1 MVGVSVIRFVHNGIR
16 NLLHRLEYPRAQI
29 NRTMARG
36 QGRNVAAAHAGG
48 WKSDLAHAVIVEHG
62 SIGVRQKQ
70 TSGYGRSTDLE
81 GLDQVSLRKRIAS
94 STVFNE
100 IVSFFVY
107 AYLWLCY
114 ATTRWDHEGLDEM
127 NECVRSNQP
136 VLTVIWHERL
146 WMSPFLFDTTL
157 GKICSITS
165 ESRIAYTGK
174 FLLRRFDFESIM
186 IDPKKNPVGLN
197 RQLFRRIRE
206 GYSIAISPDGT
217 RGPPRVAK
225 SFPITWARKT
235 RMPIFCATFAMRWRL
250 KTPTWDR
257 SHIPLPFNRGVLMV
271 RRWTEEIP
279 KDASP
284 EDIEVLTR
292 KLEGALN
299 TLTDEA
305 DTMVGRKP
313 GRQ

>member
-1 MVGVSVIRFVHNGIR
+1 M
-16 NLLHRLEYPRAQI
+16 
-29 NRTMARG
+29 
-36 QGRNVAAAHAGG
+36 
-48 WKSDLAHAVIVEHG
+48 
-62 SIGVRQKQ
+62 
-70 TSGYGRSTDLE
+70 
-81 GLDQVSLRKRIAS
+81 SLRKRIAG
-94 STVFNE
+94 STIFNE

-107 AYLWLCY
+107 GYLWLCY
-114 ATTRWDHEGLDEM
+114 ATTRWDRHGFEEM
-127 NECVRSNQP
+127 NDFVRSGQP

-174 FLLRRFDFESIM
+174 FLLRRFDFETIM

-235 RMPIFCATFAMRWRL
+235 KMPVFCATFAVRWRL

-271 RRWTEEIP
+271 RRWEEEIS
-279 KDASP
+279 DAAH
-284 EDIEVLTR
+284 EQDIDTLTL
-292 KLEGALN
+292 KLEEALN
-299 TLTDEA
+299 AFTDEG
-305 DTMVGRKP
+305 DRMVGRTPK
-313 GRQ
+313 RA